1 MVFVKVEFEKL
12 SASSTP
18 DDEPTEKVMTL
29 ANAEGADTNEA
40 ERITARR
47 REKLGVIFA
56 PEQELM
62 ISPADT
68 TSYTESIGGCD

>member
-1 MVFVKVEFEKL
+1 M
-12 SASSTP
+12 
-18 DDEPTEKVMTL
+18 
-29 ANAEGADTNEA
+29 EA